1 MKQFKIGRKI
11 LTNNPFVIAEAGI
24 NHNGD
29 LKLALKM
36 IETAA
41 NSGVDAIKFQTFKA
55 KEFVSDHKQT
65 YSYFSNGTKITESML
80 EMFSRYEFEKKD
92 WYKIKKKCDEEKII
106 FLSTPQN
113 VSDLELLQELKIKA
127 LKIGSDD
134 FTNIPLIKEFLKTK
148 LPLMLSCGMAN
159 KQEIQKTMN
168 LINWKNGYPVAL
180 LLTTSQ
186 YPTPPKD
193 VNILKFQSLKKL
205 FPNLKLGYS
214 DHTQDNTASILA
226 LGMGATIFEKH
237 FTLDNNFNGPDHWFS
252 ANPIKLKNWC
262 DEIKKSYVMMGS
274 SIVTPSRNEVKMKK
288 LARRSI
294 VTLTEI
300 KRNEI
305 IDSKK
310 IGIKRPGTGLPPIM
324 LDKILGTKAT
334 KNLMKNQLVQ
344 IGDFK

>member
-1 MKQFKIGRKI
+1 MKQFKIGTKI
-11 LTNNPFVIAEAGI
+11 LTNNPFIIAEAGI

-159 KQEIQKTMN
+159 KKEIKQTMN

-262 DEIKKSYVMMGS
+262 ESIKISSMMLGNNRLQPTNLEEKNKNEFRRFIVAIEEIKKDEKFSTKNIGMRRIKSKIGLMP
-274 SIVTPSRNEVKMKK
+274 IHFPSLINKRSKK
-288 LARRSI
+288 QY
-294 VTLTEI
+294 
-300 KRNEI
+300 KKGEI
-305 IDSKK
+305 IS
-310 IGIKRPGTGLPPIM
+310 
-324 LDKILGTKAT
+324 
-334 KNLMKNQLVQ
+334 N
-344 IGDFK
+344 